1 MGVCQVCGNDISA
14 SSLSCRF
21 CGSKQDKEYLE
32 QIREFVKKTINLEQG
47 HPVLEVALQKLVDGI
62 EDAVKNN
69 IQVLTLIHGYG
80 SSGKG
85 GRIRLECRKNLDFM
99 KSKGLIRDYIAG
111 ENFTKKFGP
120 AKMLLQR
127 YPQLNMDSNFN
138 KGNRGITLVVIS

>member
-1 MGVCQVCGNDISA
+1 MGVCQVCGNDISV

-21 CGSKQDKEYLE
+21 CGSKQDKEHLE
-32 QIREFVKKTINLEQG
+32 QIRAFVNKTINLEQG
-47 HPVLEVALQKLVDGI
+47 HPVIEVALQKLDEGI
-62 EDAVKNN
+62 EDAAKNN

-99 KSKGLIRDYIAG
+99 KSKGRICDYIAG
-111 ENFTKKFGP
+111 ENFTRKFGP

>member
-99 KSKGLIRDYIAG
+99 KSKGRIRDYIAG